1 MVVCVYAPSQKGH
14 KILPPQ
20 ILNPSGIKIAALH
33 CIAANIEI
41 MVIENLM
48 GGKYF
53 WILAAHML

>member
-1 MVVCVYAPSQKGH
+1 MVVCVYASSQKGH

-41 MVIENLM
+41 MVIE
-48 GGKYF
+48 KSK
-53 WILAAHML
+53 AP